1 MAETPLQHT
10 SLLLEPRGLSR
21 LLPLRTGLPTKVNEP
36 QGRKLAAGRL
46 DPVDTRWYREW
57 NFLGLGPNALRLDTR
72 NGPE

>member
-36 QGRKLAAGRL
+36 QGP
-46 DPVDTRWYREW
+46 PVDTRWYREW